1 MINTRLFDVFLLGPL
16 DIVISK
22 YIENVYLKIF
32 MIYTGVTNIL
42 FNGYNYLYLEKKI
55 FKKQDNWF
63 LNLIIDDEHGKTQPH
78 RLYNLLIMY
87 PIMFY
92 IYKKIKLPKILSI
105 LLVTKIIIGF
115 IYNFYYLID
124 IF

>member
-1 MINTRLFDVFLLGPL
+1 MINTRLFDDFLLGPL

-22 YIENVYLKIF
+22 YIKNKYLKYF

-63 LNLIIDDEHGKTQPH
+63 LNLIIDDEHGKTQIH
-78 RLYNLLIMY
+78 RLYNL
-87 PIMFY
+87 
-92 IYKKIKLPKILSI
+92 
-105 LLVTKIIIGF
+105 F
-115 IYNFYYLID
+115 IRH
-124 IF
+124 